1 MSPARRNDLMMVA
14 AGALVVLVDQLS
26 KHWITQY
33 FTTGAP
39 KDPISLLGPV
49 LQLIYDQ
56 NTGVAFSL
64 FEGQNILFLFIALAI
79 GVVGYLYWRMR
90 GSASLPLKVTFGLI
104 LGGALGNL
112 IDRFSHR
119 YVVDFIHFQ
128 IPGRFDW
135 PVFNMADSA
144 VCIGVVLLAVLLW
157 RMDAE
162 QRQPTLSPDP
172 SPGASVGV
180 VKTDPAPA
188 GQRNATTR

>member
-1 MSPARRNDLMMVA
+1 MSPARRNDFVMVA
-14 AGALVVLVDQLS
+14 VGALVVFVDQLS

-39 KDPISLLGPV
+39 KDPISLLGSV

-64 FEGQNILFLFIALAI
+64 FEGQTILFLFIALAI
-79 GVVGYLYWRMR
+79 AVVGYLYWRMR
-90 GSASLPLKVTFGLI
+90 DSASLALKVTFGLI

-135 PVFNMADSA
+135 PVFNLADSA
-144 VCIGVVLLAVLLW
+144 VCIGVVLLAALLW
-157 RMDAE
+157 RLDAG
-162 QRQPTLSPDP
+162 QRKPALNPTAGAPD
-172 SPGASVGV
+172 GV
-180 VKTDPAPA
+180 KEDPAPA
-188 GQRNATTR
+188 GQHKVTTR

>member
-162 QRQPTLSPDP
+162 QRQPALSPDP
-172 SPGASVGV
+172 SPGASEGG